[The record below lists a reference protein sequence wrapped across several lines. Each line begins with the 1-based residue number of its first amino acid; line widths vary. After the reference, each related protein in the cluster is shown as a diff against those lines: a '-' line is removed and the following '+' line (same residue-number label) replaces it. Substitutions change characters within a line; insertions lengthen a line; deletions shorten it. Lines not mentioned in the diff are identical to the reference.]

1 MFIDKIFSS
10 AKCDYMQNPPWRL
23 RKVYMYACIYE
34 NMVNSMLHIIPTE
47 ATYSVF

>member
-1 MFIDKIFSS
+1 MFIDKIYSS